1 MELGLF
7 MLDFNLLGI
16 CGLQDLLEVLEAV
29 ATYTSAYKYKLFN
42 KNIYLIIKYIF
53 YYILIIFI
61 KYILIYNLNYNY
73 IYSSSTSIRV

>member
-1 MELGLF
+1 MAIF
-7 MLDFNLLGI
+7 
-16 CGLQDLLEVLEAV
+16 QVLEAV

-73 IYSSSTSIRV
+73 IYSSSTCIYRYIFRKPKSRVFLIKMPI